1 MTDEVI
7 KAWEADVKTLLDN
20 AGTYLA
26 VAGDGSCWLYSLMQA
41 MCALSHGREVNF
53 KDTGNAIRAKKV
65 STKCRPNVRKSL
77 AHFVRMS

>member
-20 AGTYLA
+20 AGIYMA

-41 MCALSHGREVNF
+41 MCALVHGREVNF
-53 KDTGNAIRAKKV
+53 KDKGNAIRAWV
-65 STKCRPNVRKSL
+65 MSTKCSPNVIKSF
-77 AHFVRMS
+77 AHCVRM